1 MEKKFIELGVN
12 EIQAV
17 VGGVKMAATMYQP
30 ATVAH
35 VSRPVDAYAAVAAPS
50 RPAISLPNLP
60 KR

>member
-1 MEKKFIELGVN
+1 MEKKFIELGVD

-17 VGGVKMAATMYQP
+17 VGGVKVAATMYQP

-35 VSRPVDAYAAVAAPS
+35 VSRPLDAHAEMAAPS
-50 RPAISLPNLP
+50 RPIRVPSLP